1 MAKKE
6 ISLLTKPPFDLTL
19 KGRVVNWLVTWGR
32 AILVLVELVVI
43 SAFFSRFW
51 LDRKNS
57 DLSDDVRQK
66 RVILE
71 NTLEFEEQFR
81 DLKKRMEEVEKILA
95 QERELRFPLL
105 LISRSL
111 PAGVWLKSISFQEND
126 FPQAHLVIQV
136 VSEQGL
142 SDFISLLLSQPEVKG
157 VTVGSIR
164 KEKTFSEVE
173 IGLTVKFVADA
184 GRKQ

>member
-1 MAKKE
+1 
-6 ISLLTKPPFDLTL
+6 
-19 KGRVVNWLVTWGR
+19 
-32 AILVLVELVVI
+32 
-43 SAFFSRFW
+43 
-51 LDRKNS
+51 
-57 DLSDDVRQK
+57 
-66 RVILE
+66 
-71 NTLEFEEQFR
+71 
-81 DLKKRMEEVEKILA
+81 A

-157 VTVGSIR
+157 VTVGSIK